1 MSKRLPGS
9 QTCWV
14 ITRAPRELMFCV
26 LVGSVM
32 NGWLKLA
39 NRTGSIAEI
48 RASDR
53 ASRAG
58 IFCFDNAGSDG
69 TMPPAFRDG
78 RFRWNGRS
86 SRPVTGIHPYLV
98 YLEPAP
104 LTSGGTL

>member
-9 QTCWV
+9 QTCCV

-48 RASDR
+48 RASHR
-53 ASRAG
+53 TSRAG
-58 IFCFDNAGSDG
+58 SFCFDDVGSDG
-69 TMPPAFRDG
+69 TMHRRSGTEAFAH
-78 RFRWNGRS
+78 WNGALGVLLQAFTPDLLLS
-86 SRPVTGIHPYLV
+86 LNPPG
-98 YLEPAP
+98 
-104 LTSGGTL
+104 

>member
-9 QTCWV
+9 QTCCV

-32 NGWLKLA
+32 NGWLRLA
-39 NRTGSIAEI
+39 NRTGSNAET

-58 IFCFDNAGSDG
+58 IFCFDGVGSDV
-69 TMPPAFRDG
+69 TMPPAFRDEG
-78 RFRWNGRS
+78 FCS
-86 SRPVTGIHPYLV
+86 TPF
-98 YLEPAP
+98 
-104 LTSGGTL
+104 